1 MDGPVLAQVG
11 QDSSVFLLPLVLG
24 HPPPQL
30 VPAANHHYLCLAFT
44 GLQKL
49 NQSVL
54 ELVLLGGRV
63 YHEQPLETV
72 GVGGCYPEHAAVEEL
87 EVGEVEFF
95 LLEVEDEVPLLDDSP
110 DHHVLLEG
118 LQQVGSGREVVIGR
132 VPFEVDQGRFHNNVG
147 AILVVPSVAIQVPM
161 LEDLPGWFL
170 QFGYQLVLVPLI
182 VHLHFFSHL

>member
-11 QDSSVFLLPLVLG
+11 QDSPVFLLPFILG
-24 HPPPQL
+24 HPPSQL
-30 VPAANHHYLCLAFT
+30 VPAADHHYLGLTFT

-147 AILVVPSVAIQVPM
+147 AILVVPSVAVHVPM

-170 QFGYQLVLVPLI
+170 QFSYQLVLVPLI